1 MDIDGAL
8 RGLGEKL
15 FGWIESLIIMLPNF
29 VAAVALVLVAALVA
43 RWARRIVYHT
53 LERVS
58 TYRQVN
64 NLMATT
70 MYVAVLTTGIF
81 VALGI
86 VNLDRTVATLLAGI
100 GIVGLALG
108 FAFQDI
114 AENFIA
120 GVMMAFR
127 RPLQVGDI
135 VETNDFF
142 GIVHEVNLRTT
153 IMRTLQG
160 KHVLIPNKEVYA
172 NSLVNYS
179 RSPDLRIDL
188 ECGVAYGDD
197 LEQAE
202 RIARDALSGLEMR
215 DKARDVDVFW
225 ESFGDSSINFVVQFW
240 ITYRVQSDFLRA
252 RSEAIKRLKT
262 AFDENGITIPF
273 PIRTLDF
280 GVVGGEKLSEV
291 LPQQFY
297 SDPGNGDATASPSV
311 KSSRSGEIG

>member
-1 MDIDGAL
+1 MDFDATL
-8 RGLGEKL
+8 RILGEKVS
-15 FGWIESLIIMLPNF
+15 GWIESLIIMLPNF
-29 VAAVALVLVAALVA
+29 VAAVAIVLVAALIA
-43 RWARRIVYHT
+43 RWARRIVHNT
-53 LERVS
+53 LERLS
-58 TYRQVN
+58 SYSQVN
-64 NLMATT
+64 SLVATIT
-70 MYVAVLTTGIF
+70 YVAVLITGLF
-81 VALGI
+81 VALGV

-142 GIVHEVNLRTT
+142 GVVHEVNLRTT
-153 IMRTLQG
+153 IVKTFQG
-160 KHVLIPNKEVYA
+160 RHVLIPNKEVYA

-179 RSPDLRIDL
+179 RSPDLRVDL

-202 RIARDALSGLEMR
+202 RIAKDALSGLAMR
-215 DKARDVDVFW
+215 DKTRDVDVFW
-225 ESFGDSSINFVVQFW
+225 ESFGDSAINFVVQFW
-240 ITYRVQSDFLRA
+240 IVYRVQSDLLRA

-280 GVVGGEKLSEV
+280 GVVGGEKLNEV

-297 SDPGNGDATASPSV
+297 SDPGNGDATAPAPV
-311 KSSRSGEIG
+311 KSSRPGETG